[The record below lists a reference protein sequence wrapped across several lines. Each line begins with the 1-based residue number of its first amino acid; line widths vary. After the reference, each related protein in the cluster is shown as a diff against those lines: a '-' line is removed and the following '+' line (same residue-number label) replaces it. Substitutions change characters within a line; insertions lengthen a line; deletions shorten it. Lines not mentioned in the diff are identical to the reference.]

1 MALPN
6 DPNETYEAKAT
17 RSLAVVSMFVTNYLL
32 QRGTGCEGT
41 KTFLRG
47 EAGRM
52 NEFPTIVN
60 KNTHPG
66 TGRNFCGLS
75 G

>member
-6 DPNETYEAKAT
+6 DPNGTYETKAT

-32 QRGTGCEGT
+32 QRGTECEGT

-47 EAGRM
+47 GRQA
-52 NEFPTIVN
+52 V
-60 KNTHPG
+60 
-66 TGRNFCGLS
+66 
-75 G
+75 